1 VGESGSLSDIAKNIA
16 NRHYSIFHAY
26 GAVAGLSRFVP
37 RDNDRYV
44 GLTGSI
50 DFRSGPIVRTVAG
63 AAKGRPGNRY
73 GLRPKPPTDYRAAS
87 ILMTP
92 MPFSMAMR
100 VP

>member
-1 VGESGSLSDIAKNIA
+1 VGESGSLS
-16 NRHYSIFHAY
+16 
-26 GAVAGLSRFVP
+26 
-37 RDNDRYV
+37 DNDRYV

-50 DFRSGPIVRTVAG
+50 DFRSGPTVRTVAG